1 MSDKFI
7 FDEIDGEFKFI
18 GDFEG
23 FYKSVGDPW
32 GQSSLSDDKQMDEFY
47 IRSRSNLLK
56 RLKLIKPIINQA
68 QPMIEIGCGLGYVVN
83 LISTN
88 LDINVIGLDIS
99 ETAIEK
105 AKSLFPNN
113 QFIVHD
119 ISIEK
124 KSFATPSAVILSNI
138 LWYILEDI
146 ETISK
151 NIINLFHPSNIYPKV
166 IIQNAFFKGNQRY
179 GKSICDGFEGAIKL
193 FHLNFKKLGL
203 EIEQIESFLDEDDK
217 MKYDD
222 GIIIFFLRK
231 IDR

>member
-7 FDEIDGEFKFI
+7 FDEVDGRIKFI
-18 GDFEG
+18 GNFEG

-56 RLKLIKPIINQA
+56 RLKLIKPIINKA

-105 AKSLFPNN
+105 AKFLFPNN

-119 ISIEK
+119 ISKEK
-124 KSFATPSAVILSNI
+124 KSFATPSVVILSNI

-151 NIINLFHPSNIYPKV
+151 NIIHLFHPSNSYPKV

-179 GKSICDGFEGAIKL
+179 GKSICNGFEGGQ
-193 FHLNFKKLGL
+193 LNYF
-203 EIEQIESFLDEDDK
+203 I
-217 MKYDD
+217 
-222 GIIIFFLRK
+222 
-231 IDR
+231 

>member
-1 MSDKFI
+1 
-7 FDEIDGEFKFI
+7 
-18 GDFEG
+18 
-23 FYKSVGDPW
+23 
-32 GQSSLSDDKQMDEFY
+32 MDEFY

-56 RLKLIKPIINQA
+56 RLKLIKPIINRTE
-68 QPMIEIGCGLGYVVN
+68 PMIEIGCGLGYVVN
-83 LISTN
+83 LISSN

-119 ISIEK
+119 ISKEK
-124 KSFATPSAVILSNI
+124 KSFATPSVVILSNI

-151 NIINLFHPSNIYPKV
+151 NIINLFHPSNSYPMV

-203 EIEQIESFLDEDDK
+203 EIEQIESFLDENDK

-222 GIIIFFLRK
+222 GIIIFSLKK